1 MPESTASPIV
11 SQYRNN
17 YTVETLIRIHN
28 VTGQEFP
35 ISGDAPLRMKFRL
48 LPKEMMKMMI
58 NESYGKPKVTK

>member
-1 MPESTASPIV
+1 MTESTASPIV

-17 YTVETLIRIHN
+17 YTVETLTRIHN

-48 LPKEMMKMMI
+48 LSKEVQKMI
-58 NESYGKPKVTK
+58 LSAVYGKKVVKK